1 MIEPLLITSS
11 LLIGKEVMT
20 QTITTST
27 KNIYS
32 GIEKIITNE
41 NTEFNL
47 ILDKLDI
54 NTKLDIINSFIKEME
69 NSNKLF
75 SETTRKALK
84 YIENIL
90 KIIEVEIS
98 NINLEIEEHKQ
109 KWFNR
114 IRRSN
119 CREMINNLV
128 NHVKILDDR
137 FELLIKFINI

>member
-1 MIEPLLITSS
+1 MIEPLLISSS

-84 YIENIL
+84 YIEKIL
-90 KIIEVEIS
+90 KIIELEIS
-98 NINLEIEEHKQ
+98 NINTEIIEHKK

-114 IRRSN
+114 IRASN
-119 CREMINNLV
+119 CREMINNLI
-128 NHVKILDDR
+128 NHVTILDNR

>member
-54 NTKLDIINSFIKEME
+54 NTKLDIITSFIKEME
-69 NSNKLF
+69 NSNKLL
-75 SETTRKALK
+75 SETTSKALE
-84 YIENIL
+84 YIEKIL
-90 KIIEVEIS
+90 KIIELEIS
-98 NINLEIEEHKQ
+98 NINIEIIEHRK

-114 IRRSN
+114 IRSSN
-119 CREMINNLV
+119 CREMINNLI
-128 NHVKILDDR
+128 NHVKILDNR

>member
-1 MIEPLLITSS
+1 MIEPLLISSS

-20 QTITTST
+20 QTITNST

-54 NTKLDIINSFIKEME
+54 NTKLDIINSFITEME
-69 NSNKLF
+69 NSNKLL
-75 SETTRKALK
+75 SETTSKALK
-84 YIENIL
+84 YIEKIL
-90 KIIEVEIS
+90 KTIELEIS
-98 NINLEIEEHKQ
+98 NINTEIIEHKK

-114 IRRSN
+114 IRPSN
-119 CREMINNLV
+119 CREMINNLI
-128 NHVKILDDR
+128 NHVAILDNR